1 MRKNLKFEEKYE
13 ILIKYYN
20 QNGNINIKQKQIY
33 ENYPVGK
40 WLANFREAYKNNKL
54 PEDQVEKLNKLNM
67 LWSDVKKAS
76 SISLFNKKYEIL
88 KAYYE
93 EYGNLNISTK
103 QVYKS
108 YPVGDYVKQFRDSYR
123 KQGNYTFLS
132 ESQIKQLESI
142 DMVWNPKQ
150 EKEIIKEEV
159 PSYFIKKY
167 KNKSS
172 RQVIILYK
180 YLNNIVNEEKL
191 LNELKRIYKTEEVK
205 ALYTKA
211 YYLYKNIFDKLK
223 VSEKE
228 YLSNLN
234 ENFSLTSL
242 IIEKACKEDIK
253 VNIEELLKTINL
265 INISFYVN
273 SDTSLLL
280 EYIKAY
286 SLDDDDDIKQIF
298 FNYSI
303 RCKNKV
309 YENDSKLNNK
319 INFLLRS
326 GSNFNNLPEE
336 YLKEIC
342 KRNNITVKDQLKV
355 SKLSLKYNLVLSK
368 YNEELKKSYERVA

>member
-1 MRKNLKFEEKYE
+1 
-13 ILIKYYN
+13 
-20 QNGNINIKQKQIY
+20 
-33 ENYPVGK
+33 
-40 WLANFREAYKNNKL
+40 
-54 PEDQVEKLNKLNM
+54 
-67 LWSDVKKAS
+67 
-76 SISLFNKKYEIL
+76 
-88 KAYYE
+88 
-93 EYGNLNISTK
+93 
-103 QVYKS
+103 
-108 YPVGDYVKQFRDSYR
+108 
-123 KQGNYTFLS
+123 
-132 ESQIKQLESI
+132 
-142 DMVWNPKQ
+142 MVWNPKQ

-286 SLDDDDDIKQIF
+286 SLDDDDIKQIF

>member
-13 ILIKYYN
+13 ILINYYN

-67 LWSDVKKAS
+67 LWSDVKKVS

-286 SLDDDDDIKQIF
+286 SLDDDDIKQIF

>member
-67 LWSDVKKAS
+67 LWSDVKKVS

-242 IIEKACKEDIK
+242 IIEKVCKEDIK

-286 SLDDDDDIKQIF
+286 SLDDDDIKQIF

>member
-20 QNGNINIKQKQIY
+20 QNGNINIKQKQTY

-67 LWSDVKKAS
+67 LWSDVKKVS

-286 SLDDDDDIKQIF
+286 SLDDDDIKQIF

-368 YNEELKKSYERVA
+368 YNDELKKSYERVA

>member
-67 LWSDVKKAS
+67 LWSDVKKVS

-228 YLSNLN
+228 YLTNLN

-253 VNIEELLKTINL
+253 VNIEELLKAINL

-280 EYIKAY
+280 EYIKNY
-286 SLDDDDDIKQIF
+286 SLDDDDIKQIF

>member
-67 LWSDVKKAS
+67 LWSDVKKVS

-108 YPVGDYVKQFRDSYR
+108 YPVGDYLKQFRDSYR

-150 EKEIIKEEV
+150 EKKIIKEEV

-286 SLDDDDDIKQIF
+286 SLDDDDIKQIF

>member
-20 QNGNINIKQKQIY
+20 QNGDINIKQKQIY

-67 LWSDVKKAS
+67 LWSDVKKVS

-286 SLDDDDDIKQIF
+286 LLDDDDIKQIF

>member
-1 MRKNLKFEEKYE
+1 MIKNLKFEEKYE

-67 LWSDVKKAS
+67 LWSDVKKVS

-286 SLDDDDDIKQIF
+286 SLDDDDIKQIF

>member
-67 LWSDVKKAS
+67 LWSDVKKVS

-167 KNKSS
+167 KNKSL

-286 SLDDDDDIKQIF
+286 SLDDDDIKQIF

>member
-1 MRKNLKFEEKYE
+1 M
-13 ILIKYYN
+13 
-20 QNGNINIKQKQIY
+20 
-33 ENYPVGK
+33 
-40 WLANFREAYKNNKL
+40 
-54 PEDQVEKLNKLNM
+54 
-67 LWSDVKKAS
+67 
-76 SISLFNKKYEIL
+76 
-88 KAYYE
+88 
-93 EYGNLNISTK
+93 
-103 QVYKS
+103 
-108 YPVGDYVKQFRDSYR
+108 
-123 KQGNYTFLS
+123 
-132 ESQIKQLESI
+132 
-142 DMVWNPKQ
+142 
-150 EKEIIKEEV
+150 
-159 PSYFIKKY
+159 
-167 KNKSS
+167 
-172 RQVIILYK
+172 
-180 YLNNIVNEEKL
+180 
-191 LNELKRIYKTEEVK
+191 
-205 ALYTKA
+205 
-211 YYLYKNIFDKLK
+211 K

-228 YLSNLN
+228 YLGNLN

-286 SLDDDDDIKQIF
+286 SLDDDDIKQIF

>member
-20 QNGNINIKQKQIY
+20 QNGDINIKQKQIY

-67 LWSDVKKAS
+67 LWSDVKKVS

-234 ENFSLTSL
+234 EIFSLTSL

-286 SLDDDDDIKQIF
+286 LLDDDDIKQIF

-368 YNEELKKSYERVA
+368 YNDELKKSYERVA

>member
-67 LWSDVKKAS
+67 LWSDVKKVS

-167 KNKSS
+167 KNKSL

-180 YLNNIVNEEKL
+180 YLNNFNQDISASCSVGFQQDGKGNYINKAKYENVTVVKNPYSNYGYADKAFANNNMTAEDLQRAMIGSITETVSNKKTHDIDENDRKTGKVYLDKIDITKDFKL
-191 LNELKRIYKTEEVK
+191 EIAGGKTYTSYKDAE
-205 ALYTKA
+205 
-211 YYLYKNIFDKLK
+211 NDKLVGFDGK
-223 VSEKE
+223 KYFVD
-228 YLSNLN
+228 
-234 ENFSLTSL
+234 LTKL
-242 IIEKACKEDIK
+242 IGKTVT
-253 VNIEELLKTINL
+253 VNYRQK
-265 INISFYVN
+265 
-273 SDTSLLL
+273 
-280 EYIKAY
+280 
-286 SLDDDDDIKQIF
+286 
-298 FNYSI
+298 
-303 RCKNKV
+303 
-309 YENDSKLNNK
+309 
-319 INFLLRS
+319 
-326 GSNFNNLPEE
+326 
-336 YLKEIC
+336 
-342 KRNNITVKDQLKV
+342 
-355 SKLSLKYNLVLSK
+355 
-368 YNEELKKSYERVA
+368 

>member
-33 ENYPVGK
+33 ENYPAGK

-67 LWSDVKKAS
+67 LWSDVKKVS

-286 SLDDDDDIKQIF
+286 SLDDDDIKQIF

>member
-67 LWSDVKKAS
+67 LWSDVKKVS

-108 YPVGDYVKQFRDSYR
+108 YPVGDYLKQFRDSYR

-273 SDTSLLL
+273 GNTESLL

-286 SLDDDDDIKQIF
+286 SLNESDIKQIF

-326 GSNFNNLPEE
+326 GKDFTNLPEE
-336 YLKEIC
+336 YIKEIC
-342 KRNNITVKDQLKV
+342 KRNNITVKEQLKI
-355 SKLSLKYNLVLSK
+355 SKLSLKYNEVLSK
-368 YNEELKKSYERVA
+368 YNEKLTKSYERVA

>member
-1 MRKNLKFEEKYE
+1 MY
-13 ILIKYYN
+13 
-20 QNGNINIKQKQIY
+20 
-33 ENYPVGK
+33 
-40 WLANFREAYKNNKL
+40 
-54 PEDQVEKLNKLNM
+54 
-67 LWSDVKKAS
+67 
-76 SISLFNKKYEIL
+76 
-88 KAYYE
+88 
-93 EYGNLNISTK
+93 
-103 QVYKS
+103 
-108 YPVGDYVKQFRDSYR
+108 
-123 KQGNYTFLS
+123 
-132 ESQIKQLESI
+132 
-142 DMVWNPKQ
+142 
-150 EKEIIKEEV
+150 
-159 PSYFIKKY
+159 
-167 KNKSS
+167 
-172 RQVIILYK
+172 
-180 YLNNIVNEEKL
+180 EEKL

-286 SLDDDDDIKQIF
+286 SLDDDDIKQIF

>member
-67 LWSDVKKAS
+67 LWSDVKKIS

-286 SLDDDDDIKQIF
+286 SLDDDDIKQIF

>member
-67 LWSDVKKAS
+67 LWSDVKKVS

-172 RQVIILYK
+172 RHVIILYK

-286 SLDDDDDIKQIF
+286 SLDDDDIKQIF

>member
-1 MRKNLKFEEKYE
+1 M
-13 ILIKYYN
+13 
-20 QNGNINIKQKQIY
+20 IY
-33 ENYPVGK
+33 
-40 WLANFREAYKNNKL
+40 KL
-54 PEDQVEKLNKLNM
+54 VLL
-67 LWSDVKKAS
+67 
-76 SISLFNKKYEIL
+76 
-88 KAYYE
+88 
-93 EYGNLNISTK
+93 
-103 QVYKS
+103 
-108 YPVGDYVKQFRDSYR
+108 
-123 KQGNYTFLS
+123 
-132 ESQIKQLESI
+132 
-142 DMVWNPKQ
+142 
-150 EKEIIKEEV
+150 
-159 PSYFIKKY
+159 
-167 KNKSS
+167 
-172 RQVIILYK
+172 K

-286 SLDDDDDIKQIF
+286 SLDDDDIKQIF